1 MSFQWIFDNAE
12 TISVDSRPT
21 VLQTI
26 TRNNTVRATNLGGA
40 IKRYSVQLPA
50 GIPYRELSANITAA
64 ETLGMHSSANVT
76 VTLDGSVYATG
87 NLICT
92 NFPNWTLF
100 GAKNINQVSWDGPFE
115 FYEVI
120 NQ

>member
-12 TISVDSRPT
+12 TITVDNKPL

-40 IKRYSVQLPA
+40 IKRYDVKLPD
-50 GIPYRELSANITAA
+50 GIPYREISANIAA
-64 ETLGMHSSANVT
+64 SEALGQHTSANVT

-87 NLICT
+87 NVICT
-92 NFPNWTLF
+92 SFPKWTLF
-100 GAKNINQVSWDGPFE
+100 GAKNINQVSWDGAFS
-115 FYEVI
+115 FYEVV
-120 NQ
+120 

>member
-12 TISVDSRPT
+12 TISVNSRPT

-40 IKRYSVQLPA
+40 IKRYDVKLPD
-50 GIPYRELSANITAA
+50 GIPYTQLSANIALA
-64 ETLGMHSSANVT
+64 ESLGQHTSANVT
-76 VTLDGSVYATG
+76 VTINGNVYATG
-87 NLICT
+87 NVICT
-92 NFPNWTLF
+92 VFPNWTVF
-100 GAKNINQVSWDGPFE
+100 GSEGSNQVGWDSAFQ

-120 NQ
+120 N